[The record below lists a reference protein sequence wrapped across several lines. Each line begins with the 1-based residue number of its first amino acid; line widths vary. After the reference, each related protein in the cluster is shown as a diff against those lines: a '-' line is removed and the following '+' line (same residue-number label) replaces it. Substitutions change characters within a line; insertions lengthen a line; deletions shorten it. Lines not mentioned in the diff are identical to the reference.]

1 MKTLIIDNYDSFT
14 YNLYQYIGELGGR
27 PVVFRNDE
35 ISLNDIKK
43 LKPTHIILSPGP
55 GTPEKRSDFGVCEDV
70 ILEFKIPSYPPLRRG
85 GAKPSLSPLAKWG
98 GIVPT
103 LGVCLGHQGIIHYLG
118 GKIIHA
124 PKVMHGKSDLIY
136 HNKKN
141 LFNGLKSPLKG
152 MRYHSL
158 VGDINSLP
166 DVLDIA
172 ALTKDGTIMAVAHK
186 TLPLFGI
193 QFHPES
199 VGTDDGKKIL
209 RNFLGI

>member
-1 MKTLIIDNYDSFT
+1 MQTLIIDNYDSFT
-14 YNLYQYIGELGGR
+14 YNLYQYVGELGGR

-35 ISLNDIKK
+35 INISDIKK

-70 ILEFKIPSYPPLRRG
+70 ILEFKKIPPSPPLRKG
-85 GAKPSLSPLAKWG
+85 GV
-98 GIVPT
+98 IPT

-124 PKVMHGKSDLIY
+124 PKVMHGKSDLIF
-136 HNKKN
+136 HDKKS

-166 DVLDIA
+166 DDLEIT
-172 ALTKDGTIMAVAHK
+172 ALTKDGTVMAVAHK

-199 VGTDDGKKIL
+199 VGTDGGKKIL
-209 RNFLGI
+209 RNFLKT

>member
-1 MKTLIIDNYDSFT
+1 MQTLIIDNYDSFT

-35 ISLNDIKK
+35 INISDIKK

-70 ILEFKIPSYPPLRRG
+70 VLEFKTHSMGGKNNPPN
-85 GAKPSLSPLAKWG
+85 PPV
-98 GIVPT
+98 VPT
-103 LGVCLGHQGIIHYLG
+103 LGVCLGHQGIIYYLG

-124 PKVMHGKSDLIY
+124 PKVMHGKSDLIF
-136 HNKKN
+136 HDKKS

-166 DVLDIA
+166 DDLEIT
-172 ALTKDGTIMAVAHK
+172 ALTKDGTVMAVAHK
-186 TLPLFGI
+186 ILPLFGI

-209 RNFLGI
+209 KNFLGV